1 MAAEPI
7 AGRAAGA
14 AAEPRASRARWAVF
28 IGLAVGVL
36 VVDQIVKSWIAANFE
51 FHVAVEV
58 IGDILRVAPT
68 QNNGAIFGMFR
79 DQAPIFAVLSI
90 GVMGLIIWYE
100 SRAGGSLLVTV
111 ALGLLLGGALGN
123 LTDRLRLGYVL
134 DFMDLG
140 LGGWRWYTFNVADAA
155 ISLSIV
161 LLFVAAL
168 RPAPARQ
175 PEAAEVRGGDG

>member
-7 AGRAAGA
+7 AGRTAGA
-14 AAEPRASRARWAVF
+14 TAAPRATRTRWALF
-28 IGLAVGVL
+28 AGLAVGVL
-36 VVDQIVKSWIAANFE
+36 IVDQIVKSWIAANFE
-51 FHVAVEV
+51 FHRAVEL

-79 DQAPIFAVLSI
+79 DQAPIFAILSI
-90 GVMGLIIWYE
+90 GVMGLIVWYE

-155 ISLSIV
+155 ISLSIL

-168 RPAPARQ
+168 RPTPKAQ
-175 PEAAEVRGGDG
+175 PEVVRGGDG